1 MKLAKVIGTV
11 VATQK
16 DESLVGVKL
25 LVIQPIDSAGRNA
38 GSPLVAADAIGAG
51 YGETVFY
58 ATSKEG
64 GMSLPNPANPV
75 DAGITGII
83 DEVYCPKER

>member
-1 MKLAKVIGTV
+1 MKLAKVVGTV
-11 VATQK
+11 VATRK
-16 DESLVGVKL
+16 DESLLGVKL
-25 LVIQPIDSAGRNA
+25 LVIQPIDSAGKNV
-38 GSPLVAADAIGAG
+38 GTPLVAADTIGAG
-51 YGETVFY
+51 HGETVFY

-64 GMSLPNPANPV
+64 GMALPNPVNPV